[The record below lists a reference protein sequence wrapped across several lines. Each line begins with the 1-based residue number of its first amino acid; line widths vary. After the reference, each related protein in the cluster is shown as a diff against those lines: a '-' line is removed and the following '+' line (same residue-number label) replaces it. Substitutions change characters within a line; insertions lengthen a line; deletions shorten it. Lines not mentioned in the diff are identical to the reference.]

1 MSVSGSKDQKQHKSL
16 AGVALGALLTAGLM
30 AAGAPDVAQAKSNEQ
45 EVVLVSHYFKMSP
58 LVVNVQTM
66 GRRSAYLK
74 VAPVL
79 VTTRKSV
86 YQQLREHE
94 PLVRSTLLS
103 LYSKSSVDEL
113 LATGGLDDLRQ
124 RTIDELRILMRPE
137 SGDDAI
143 SNVLF
148 TEFVVQ

>member
-1 MSVSGSKDQKQHKSL
+1 MSVSGSKGRKKHKGL
-16 AGVALGALLTAGLM
+16 IGAALGALVMTGLM
-30 AAGAPDVAQAKSNEQ
+30 TVGAPGVALANSNDQ
-45 EVVLVSHYFKMSP
+45 EVVQDSHYFKMSP

-113 LATGGLDDLRQ
+113 LAMGGLDDLRQ
-124 RTIDELRILMRPE
+124 RTVDELRILMRAE
-137 SGDDAI
+137 SGDGAI